1 MVEITYESGGVVV
14 SDCFGVAISF
24 EGRIGLDNLLFKR
37 AGVLSLRSLGL
48 GGVGIGAVQSV
59 ILQHFLCVLSLASAR
74 LTGNQRRLVLVLC

>member
-1 MVEITYESGGVVV
+1 M
-14 SDCFGVAISF
+14 
-24 EGRIGLDNLLFKR
+24 DNLFLKGT
-37 AGVLSLRSLGL
+37 GVGGGGGLGL